1 MTYRHPNR
9 DPNLNNLHHAMEYR
23 DGVPHLRVNI
33 GSDTVTINGTI
44 NVDNITVDNTSDNPV
59 PIYFPTTPT
68 VNQGTGGNS
77 AWKVDIGTSGEVKL
91 VAGSALIGKVDIN
104 NWPATQPVSG
114 TVTANVTFPT
124 TQQVSGTV
132 ALDSTSLS
140 ALENINATVSGTVEL
155 GSTTLTALENVGVT
169 GTVTIQDGGGSITV
183 DGNVTATISGTPTV
197 NIGTIPEVE
206 IKNDTGNP
214 IPISATTTANSALNP
229 IYIAG
234 NVSTIG
240 GSAQGKLWFFQIAQ
254 GLIAGHRAVFK
265 AGYNPSIAN
274 NTEESLWSH
283 SVTYPWASWGAGGTL
298 SCVSASASD
307 TGTLYI
313 TGLKASDWT
322 EVSEQVTMTGTTPVV
337 TTNSFIRINSLS
349 YSGSATNVGEI
360 HTYRN
365 GGVVG
370 YIGVGEGQGQ
380 MAQFSVPAGYTAY
393 ILNGNANMGKG
404 NDGFGKF
411 KYRMYGG
418 SFQTA
423 MTFLLF
429 QSTFDYK
436 FEAPLALPEKSD
448 LDVTMLASVS
458 GSACSCAYSL
468 ILIQNGI

>member
-1 MTYRHPNR
+1 MTY
-9 DPNLNNLHHAMEYR
+9 LFSNN
-23 DGVPHLRVNI
+23 
-33 GSDTVTINGTI
+33 T
-44 NVDNITVDNTSDNPV
+44 
-59 PIYFPTTPT
+59 
-68 VNQGTGGNS
+68 
-77 AWKVDIGTSGEVKL
+77 EV
-91 VAGSALIGKVDIN
+91 A
-104 NWPATQPVSG
+104 
-114 TVTANVTFPT
+114 
-124 TQQVSGTV
+124 
-132 ALDSTSLS
+132 
-140 ALENINATVSGTVEL
+140 
-155 GSTTLTALENVGVT
+155 
-169 GTVTIQDGGGSITV
+169 
-183 DGNVTATISGTPTV
+183 
-197 NIGTIPEVE
+197 
-206 IKNDTGNP
+206 NDTGNP
-214 IPISATTTANSALNP
+214 IPISATTAANSSVNP
-229 IYIAG
+229 IHITGA
-234 NVSTIG
+234 VTTAG

-274 NTEESLWSH
+274 NVEESIWSH
-283 SVTYPWASWGAGGTL
+283 SVIYPWASWGAGGTL
-298 SCVSASASD
+298 SCVSASDSD
-307 TGTLYI
+307 TGVLYI

-337 TTNSFIRINSLS
+337 TTNSFIRINSVYYNHS
-349 YSGSATNVGEI
+349 TDTNLGEI
-360 HTYRN
+360 HAYRN

-436 FEAPLALPEKSD
+436 FEAPLVLPEKSD

-458 GSACSCAYSL
+458 GTSCSCAYSL
-468 ILIQNGI
+468 ILIAN

>member
-1 MTYRHPNR
+1 MGVQNKNSTNYQHPNEPNLLDLTNAMTY
-9 DPNLNNLHHAMEYR
+9 DATGE
-23 DGVPHLRVNI
+23 PHLRVTL
-33 GSDTVTINGTI
+33 GSDSITITGDVNI
-44 NVDNITVDNTSDNPV
+44 LDNIRVNNTEEQSIPV
-59 PIYFPTTPT
+59 HLTDTP
-68 VNQGTGGNS
+68 
-77 AWKVDIGTSGEVKL
+77 
-91 VAGSALIGKVDIN
+91 
-104 NWPATQPVSG
+104 
-114 TVTANVTFPT
+114 TVTANVTFP
-124 TQQVSGTV
+124 
-132 ALDSTSLS
+132 D
-140 ALENINATVSGTVEL
+140 
-155 GSTTLTALENVGVT
+155 
-169 GTVTIQDGGGSITV
+169 IQ
-183 DGNVTATISGTPTV
+183 
-197 NIGTIPEVE
+197 
-206 IKNDTGNP
+206 K
-214 IPISATTTANSALNP
+214 ISATAAANTALNP
-229 IYIAG
+229 IYITG
-234 NVSTIG
+234 NVSTVG

-283 SVTYPWASWGAGGTL
+283 SVIYPWASWGAGGTL

-307 TGTLYI
+307 VGTLYI
-313 TGLKASDWT
+313 TGLRSSDWT
-322 EVSEQVTMTGTTPVV
+322 EVSEQVTMTGTTPKV

-349 YSGSATNVGEI
+349 FSGADINVGEI
-360 HTYRN
+360 HVYRN
-365 GGVVG
+365 GATVG

-458 GSACSCAYSL
+458 GTACSCAYSL
-468 ILIQNGI
+468 ILIQNGL

>member
-1 MTYRHPNR
+1 MPYQHNNR
-9 DPNLNNLHHAMEYR
+9 DPNLNNLHHAMELDV
-23 DGVPHLRVNI
+23 DGVPHVRVTLGSDNI
-33 GSDTVTINGTI
+33 TITGDVNLVDTVTVNSTPEDPVHIHITEVGTSGI
-44 NVDNITVDNTSDNPV
+44 LAVPYMPIGGTVTVQDGGNTITVDG
-59 PIYFPTTPT
+59 T
-68 VNQGTGGNS
+68 VN
-77 AWKVDIGTSGEVKL
+77 
-91 VAGSALIGKVDIN
+91 
-104 NWPATQPVSG
+104 
-114 TVTANVTFPT
+114 ANVTFPDI
-124 TQQVSGTV
+124 QKISKD
-132 ALDSTSLS
+132 A
-140 ALENINATVSGTVEL
+140 NAN
-155 GSTTLTALENVGVT
+155 STTNRIYVDT
-169 GTVTIQDGGGSITV
+169 GL
-183 DGNVTATISGTPTV
+183 
-197 NIGTIPEVE
+197 TIPSAFDGE

-214 IPISATTTANSALNP
+214 IPISATTAANSSVNP
-229 IYIAG
+229 IHITGA
-234 NVSTIG
+234 VTTAG

-283 SVTYPWASWGAGGTL
+283 SVIYPWASWGAGGTL

-307 TGTLYI
+307 TGVLYI

-322 EVSEQVTMTGTTPVV
+322 EVSEQVTMNGTTPVV

-360 HTYRN
+360 HAYRN

-393 ILNGNANMGKG
+393 LLNGNANMGKG

-458 GSACSCAYSL
+458 GTSCSCAYSL
-468 ILIQNGI
+468 ILIAN

>member
-1 MTYRHPNR
+1 MTIDVNGRTVNSTAYEHSSE
-9 DPNLNNLHHAMEYR
+9 PNLNDLHKAMDYNDAGEPHIRVSLGSDNITITGDVNL
-23 DGVPHLRVNI
+23 L
-33 GSDTVTINGTI
+33 DTVTVTSTPEDPVHTHITEVGTSGI
-44 NVDNITVDNTSDNPV
+44 LAVPYMPIQGTVTVQDGGNTITVDG
-59 PIYFPTTPT
+59 T
-68 VNQGTGGNS
+68 VN
-77 AWKVDIGTSGEVKL
+77 
-91 VAGSALIGKVDIN
+91 
-104 NWPATQPVSG
+104 
-114 TVTANVTFPT
+114 ANVTFPDI
-124 TQQVSGTV
+124 QKISKD
-132 ALDSTSLS
+132 A
-140 ALENINATVSGTVEL
+140 NAN
-155 GSTTLTALENVGVT
+155 STTNRIYVDT
-169 GTVTIQDGGGSITV
+169 GL
-183 DGNVTATISGTPTV
+183 
-197 NIGTIPEVE
+197 TIPSAFDGE

-214 IPISATTTANSALNP
+214 IPISATTAANSSVNP
-229 IYIAG
+229 IYITG

-283 SVTYPWASWGAGGTL
+283 SVIYPWASWGAGGTL

-307 TGTLYI
+307 TGVLYI

-322 EVSEQVTMTGTTPVV
+322 EVTELVTMNGTTPVV

-393 ILNGNANMGKG
+393 LLNGNANMGKG

-458 GSACSCAYSL
+458 GTSCSCAYSL
-468 ILIQNGI
+468 ILIAN

>member
-1 MTYRHPNR
+1 MEL
-9 DPNLNNLHHAMEYR
+9 DP
-23 DGVPHLRVNI
+23 DGVPHLRVTLGSDNITITGDVNLVDTVSVNSTPEDPVHTHITEVGTSGILAVPYMPIQGTVSI
-33 GSDTVTINGTI
+33 GSD
-44 NVDNITVDNTSDNPV
+44 
-59 PIYFPTTPT
+59 
-68 VNQGTGGNS
+68 
-77 AWKVDIGTSGEVKL
+77 
-91 VAGSALIGKVDIN
+91 
-104 NWPATQPVSG
+104 G
-114 TVTANVTFPT
+114 TVSLSANT
-124 TQQVSGTV
+124 
-132 ALDSTSLS
+132 LS

-155 GSTTLTALENVGVT
+155 GATTLSALENT
-169 GTVTIQDGGGSITV
+169 TV
-183 DGNVTATISGTPTV
+183 TISGTPTV

-214 IPISATTTANSALNP
+214 VPISATTAANSSVNP
-229 IYIAG
+229 IYITG
-234 NVSTIG
+234 NVSTVG
-240 GSAQGKLWFFQIAQ
+240 GSAQGKLWFFQVAQ

-307 TGTLYI
+307 VGTLYI

-322 EVSEQVTMTGTTPVV
+322 EVSEQVTLNGTTPVV

-349 YSGSATNVGEI
+349 FSGADTNVGEI
-360 HTYRN
+360 HVYRN
-365 GGVVG
+365 GATVG

-380 MAQFSVPAGYTAY
+380 MAQFSVPAGHTAY

-458 GSACSCAYSL
+458 GTACSCAYSL
-468 ILIQNGI
+468 ILIAN

>member
-1 MTYRHPNR
+1 MSYEHDSKDYR
-9 DPNLNNLHHAMEYR
+9 LNDLHQAMEYNA
-23 DGVPHLRVNI
+23 DGKPVIRVDI
-33 GSDTVTINGTI
+33 GSDININGDVNIPGTVTVNSTPE
-44 NVDNITVDNTSDNPV
+44 DPV
-59 PIYFPTTPT
+59 HTHVTE
-68 VNQGTGGNS
+68 
-77 AWKVDIGTSGEVKL
+77 IGTSGILDVPYMP
-91 VAGSALIGKVDIN
+91 IG
-104 NWPATQPVSG
+104 G
-114 TVTANVTFPT
+114 TVTVNQPVAVTDNN
-124 TQQVSGTV
+124 G
-132 ALDSTSLS
+132 SL
-140 ALENINATVSGTVEL
+140 
-155 GSTTLTALENVGVT
+155 
-169 GTVTIQDGGGSITV
+169 TV
-183 DGNVTATISGTPTV
+183 DGTV
-197 NIGTIPEVE
+197 NIGTMPEVE
-206 IKNDTGNP
+206 IKNDAGNP
-214 IPISATTTANSALNP
+214 VPISATTAANSSVNP
-229 IYIAG
+229 IYITG
-234 NVSTIG
+234 NVSTVG

-283 SVTYPWASWGAGGTL
+283 SVIYPWASWGAGGTL

-307 TGTLYI
+307 VGTLYI

-322 EVSEQVTMTGTTPVV
+322 EVSEQVTMNGTTPVV

-349 YSGSATNVGEI
+349 FSGADTNVGEI
-360 HTYRN
+360 HVYRN
-365 GGVVG
+365 GTPVG
-370 YIGVGEGQGQ
+370 YIGAGEGQGQ

-458 GSACSCAYSL
+458 GTACSCAYSI
-468 ILIQNGI
+468 ILIQNGL

>member
-1 MTYRHPNR
+1 MGVQNPNSTAYEHP
-9 DPNLNNLHHAMEYR
+9 DEPNLLNLHKAMEYDDAGKPHVR
-23 DGVPHLRVNI
+23 VTLGSDNITITGDVNLVDTVSVNSTPEDPVHTHITEVGTSGILAVPYMPIQGTVSI
-33 GSDTVTINGTI
+33 GSD
-44 NVDNITVDNTSDNPV
+44 
-59 PIYFPTTPT
+59 
-68 VNQGTGGNS
+68 
-77 AWKVDIGTSGEVKL
+77 
-91 VAGSALIGKVDIN
+91 
-104 NWPATQPVSG
+104 G
-114 TVTANVTFPT
+114 TVSLSANT
-124 TQQVSGTV
+124 
-132 ALDSTSLS
+132 LS

-155 GSTTLTALENVGVT
+155 GATTLSALENT
-169 GTVTIQDGGGSITV
+169 TV
-183 DGNVTATISGTPTV
+183 TISGTPTV

-214 IPISATTTANSALNP
+214 IPISATTAANSSVNP
-229 IYIAG
+229 IYITG
-234 NVSTIG
+234 NVSTVG

-283 SVTYPWASWGAGGTL
+283 SVIYPWASWGAGGTL
-298 SCVSASASD
+298 SCASASASD
-307 TGTLYI
+307 VGTLYI

-322 EVSEQVTMTGTTPVV
+322 EVSEQVTLNGTTPVV

-349 YSGSATNVGEI
+349 FSGADTNVGEI
-360 HTYRN
+360 HVYRN
-365 GGVVG
+365 GATVG
-370 YIGVGEGQGQ
+370 YIGAGEGQGQ

-458 GSACSCAYSL
+458 GTACSCAYSL
-468 ILIQNGI
+468 ILIQNGL

>member
-1 MTYRHPNR
+1 MTIDVNGRTVNSTAYEHSSE
-9 DPNLNNLHHAMEYR
+9 PNLNDLHKVMQYNS
-23 DGVPHLRVNI
+23 DG
-33 GSDTVTINGTI
+33 
-44 NVDNITVDNTSDNPV
+44 
-59 PIYFPTTPT
+59 
-68 VNQGTGGNS
+68 
-77 AWKVDIGTSGEVKL
+77 
-91 VAGSALIGKVDIN
+91 
-104 NWPATQPVSG
+104 QPVMR
-114 TVTANVTFPT
+114 AH
-124 TQQVSGTV
+124 
-132 ALDSTSLS
+132 
-140 ALENINATVSGTVEL
+140 
-155 GSTTLTALENVGVT
+155 
-169 GTVTIQDGGGSITV
+169 V
-183 DGNVTATISGTPTV
+183 DGITLEGDVLVDKVKVEVDAARNTISADHPV
-197 NIGTIPEVE
+197 
-206 IKNDTGNP
+206 
-214 IPISATTTANSALNP
+214 PISATNAVNSALNP

-274 NTEESLWSH
+274 NVEESLWSH
-283 SVTYPWASWGAGGTL
+283 SVIYPWASWGAGGTL

-307 TGTLYI
+307 TGVLYI

-322 EVSEQVTMTGTTPVV
+322 QITETITMTGTTPVV

-349 YSGSATNVGEI
+349 YNHSTDTNLGEI

-393 ILNGNANMGKG
+393 LLNGNANMGKG

-458 GSACSCAYSL
+458 GTSCSCAYSM
-468 ILIQNGI
+468 ILIAN